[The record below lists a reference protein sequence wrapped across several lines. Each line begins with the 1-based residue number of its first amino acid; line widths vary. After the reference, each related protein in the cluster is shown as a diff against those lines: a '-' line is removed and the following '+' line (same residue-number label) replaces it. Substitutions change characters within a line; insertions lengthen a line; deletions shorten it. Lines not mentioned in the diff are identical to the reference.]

1 MTDKN
6 TKEGG
11 RLFGTHSV
19 RPVEMRAIK
28 DLVSWDLNPR
38 DDEYK
43 GGEGLGVSLQEDGQI
58 DDVHVMLAI
67 DAEVILRGHR
77 RVAAMR
83 KIGWTECR
91 QVVHK
96 FSDLRDAYRFAIIDH
111 GHTVALN
118 GHEKLT
124 MVTNAE
130 RLGINGEDLAATLGV
145 KCETITKYHELALNL
160 PMCARLALIDE
171 RMSMNTA
178 ELLLDVPDAKD
189 RRAAAQMILK
199 DMETGEPMAHGQAK
213 AFIQAHYVLPEKW
226 RREWLETELKLRKKF
241 KVADGHHYVEWS
253 ARRDYIMGESGQP
266 EPEFEFA
273 TSFLPKDREGRTF
286 GEVAKGLS
294 VPIYVVPAPLHKD
307 GYVALVQASMLR
319 DAMSIPLAGDF
330 LDSQEITKETENGG
344 DVDASSKP
352 DVKAKTAAADVIVKD
367 AEEQLRMWL
376 RTWLGAIYEALLMNP
391 TDVMTKD
398 PWLPLQEFL
407 AHLTTDVDAGALHAW
422 LEIDSRKGAMDWIAS
437 DTKNRAH
444 LRTTLMLLMC
454 AESDASSQPEKVIR
468 AVAASLGVDGKGL
481 DKKLAK
487 TTTNQ

>member
-1 MTDKN
+1 MSEKN
-6 TKEGG
+6 TQEGS

-19 RPVEMRAIK
+19 KPVEMRPISA
-28 DLVSWDLNPR
+28 LVSWDLNPR
-38 DDEYK
+38 DDEEK

-77 RVAAMR
+77 RVRAMR
-83 KIGWTECR
+83 RIGWTECR

-130 RLGINGEDLAATLGV
+130 KLGIDGEDLAATLGV
-145 KCETITKYHELALNL
+145 KRETITKYHELALNL
-160 PMCARLALIDE
+160 PMCARVALSDE
-171 RMSMNTA
+171 RLSMNTA
-178 ELLLDVPDAKD
+178 ELLLDVPDAKQ
-189 RRAAAQMILK
+189 RRDAAQMIMK
-199 DMETGEPMAHGQAK
+199 DLETGEVMSHGQAK
-213 AFIQAHYVLPEKW
+213 AYIKAHYVLPELW
-226 RREWLETELKLRKKF
+226 RRDWLHTEMVLKKKF
-241 KVADGHHYVEWS
+241 KVSDGHHYVEWS

-286 GEVAKGLS
+286 GEVAKSLS

-319 DAMSIPLAGDF
+319 DAMSIPEDKEKGRPGEEEMERVGDKP
-330 LDSQEITKETENGG
+330 ETTTKMT
-344 DVDASSKP
+344 
-352 DVKAKTAAADVIVKD
+352 AADVIVKD
-367 AEEQLRMWL
+367 ADEQMRMWL

-422 LEIDSRKGAMDWIAS
+422 LGIDNRKGAQEWIAS

-444 LRTTLMLLMC
+444 LRTTLMLLVC